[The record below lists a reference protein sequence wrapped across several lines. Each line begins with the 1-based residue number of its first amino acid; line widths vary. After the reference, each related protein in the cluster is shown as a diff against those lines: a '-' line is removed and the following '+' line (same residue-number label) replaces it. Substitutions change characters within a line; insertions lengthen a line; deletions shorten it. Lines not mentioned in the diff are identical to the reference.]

1 MDLVFDGLKSV
12 TVRAPDYETL
22 MVIQASRRLYKPPGQ
37 SLNLSQVVELNKRFI
52 MGYNAYRDE
61 PRVQALY
68 KEVQKYNTNLRRLG
82 LKDHQ
87 VRAGRRVSCLFC
99 MERNVLRADACGY
112 ACGRRLRAL
121 GDRTGSPS
129 LSSSGARASS
139 LPGPSWPC
147 LALS

>member
-1 MDLVFDGLKSV
+1 MELVHDGLKSV

-37 SLNLSQVVELNKRFI
+37 QLNLSQVVELNKRFI

-68 KEVQKYNTNLRRLG
+68 KEVQQYNTNLRRLG

-87 VRAGRRVSCLFC
+87 A
-99 MERNVLRADACGY
+99 
-112 ACGRRLRAL
+112 
-121 GDRTGSPS
+121 S
-129 LSSSGARASS
+129 LY
-139 LPGPSWPC
+139 GPQKRKEIC
-147 LALS
+147 